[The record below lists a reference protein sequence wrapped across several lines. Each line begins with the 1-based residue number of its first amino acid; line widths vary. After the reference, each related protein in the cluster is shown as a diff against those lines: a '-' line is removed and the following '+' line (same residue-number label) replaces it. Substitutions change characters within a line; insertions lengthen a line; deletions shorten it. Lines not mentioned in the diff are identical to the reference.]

1 MNIIFFLKKNGKRYH
16 KSQGK
21 YIAYIMLLIDPR
33 RQGKEGNEN
42 ISDNSL

>member
-1 MNIIFFLKKNGKRYH
+1 MLFIFILKKNGKSYH
-16 KSQGK
+16 KSQSK

-42 ISDNSL
+42 IFDNSL